1 MKPKPFTEKDFFI
14 HPEKQTEKLWDKLE
28 KWLKT
33 EEAKKFEKELTEIK
47 H

>member
-1 MKPKPFTEKDFFI
+1 MKPQPFTEKVFFI
-14 HPEKQTEKLWDKLE
+14 NPEKQPKQPWAIIE

-33 EEAKKFEKELTEIK
+33 DEAKKFEKELTEIK